1 MHLSEIWHSKK
12 NDCRLSRTQVNTD
25 PQVAGFKL
33 DYMEVWNWGTFNDKV
48 YRMTPHG
55 NNSLLT
61 GANASGKSTLIDAL
75 LALLVPLQNKRFY
88 NQSSG
93 AEKKGNRTDI
103 TYFFGNYGQQQEGES
118 GATSLKLRDKS
129 ARSVLLATFNNS
141 DGRVVTL
148 FQIRY
153 YSGEELRT
161 VYGMA
166 HKHLTIS
173 QNFATFDSNG
183 VWRKRMEKELNTGS
197 SKRIVEF
204 FNGPKAYEEKMLL
217 VFGMRSDK
225 ALTLFNQIVGV
236 KVLNDLDS
244 FIRDNM
250 LEERDAEE
258 KYKELRE
265 NFQNLMDAKTS
276 IEKTKEQIRQLESID
291 RLAEDVLLIEKSIK
305 ELQSEK
311 DIVSYWFAVRTVK
324 LCQEHLERCKS
335 ELRQLDDT
343 IKANNA
349 EKGRLDETKS
359 NLEVAINSD
368 SVGQQIKD
376 IEKEIQNLKERFEER
391 KEKEE
396 KYNTLIH
403 KLELPQGV
411 DSSTFQSNKATAQKQ
426 KMALQELLDNELA
439 ERKRHL
445 QNEKED
451 IEANIKSHVNTIKY
465 LSEHNNNIS
474 GRVAEIRDEI
484 IQHIGAT
491 ADEIPFI
498 GELIRLKDDEREW
511 ESAIERILHNFAL
524 RLIVPEKYY
533 RKVNEYVNYHNL
545 RGRIVYQRY
554 NYDAALRE
562 FVNRH
567 AQDNSLLNKIEF
579 KPNAQYIDWIEDR
592 LYSEFN
598 YTCVDTLEDFN
609 HINEKA
615 VTKEGLIKAKGGKHE
630 KDDRPEISRREH
642 YVLGWDN
649 REKIAAIKKEYDNL
663 CRQVTAKNKKIKEL
677 DNKRKET
684 EERKETFSR
693 LLDFE
698 KFDDIDWQS
707 YSIRINEKK
716 EEKKQLEST
725 NDRVKTL
732 QELLEKVKLRIKDIE
747 TQNQNIS
754 RKQGMLD
761 KDKKDTEERCSKNS
775 NALAL
780 MDSVDVD
787 EFENNHS
794 ELLLVG
800 LEDIEARHKSLQND
814 IDKKIR
820 EKQAEKSKKED
831 EAKSKIIKFKNPTE
845 EITTKFRNWRS
856 DVNSLPDSVEFISEY
871 QNLLKKLNEEAL
883 PSFEKRFNK
892 YLHETVINN
901 IYTFRQFFKDWE
913 SLINKT
919 INQLNSYLRDINF
932 NVYPETY
939 IQLESSKKRNVNIN
953 EFVQMLEKAIPNM
966 REINSTIDG
975 QRLHFEQHV
984 LPLMQRLQDEK
995 WRKEVMDVRARF
1007 SYKAVEHYKAD
1018 DQKRNTYE
1026 SMGQLSGGEKAQLTY
1041 TILGSAIAYQFGLT
1055 KHGCDSS
1062 FRFIAIDE
1070 AFRAQDEDK
1079 ARYLISLCKQLHLQ
1093 LLVVT
1098 PSDNI
1103 HIVENDISYVHYV
1116 ERKGNTSV
1124 LYNMPIN
1131 QFKEER
1137 QKTLESK

>member
-1 MHLSEIWHSKK
+1 MTHQTNLF
-12 NDCRLSRTQVNTD
+12 NTD

-75 LALLVPLQNKRFY
+75 LALLVPLQHKRFY

-148 FQIRY
+148 FQVRY

-183 VWRKRMEKELNTGS
+183 VWRKRVEKELNTGS

-305 ELQSEK
+305 GLQSEK

-376 IEKEIQNLKERFEER
+376 IEKEITNLTERFEER

-426 KMALQELLDNELA
+426 KVALQELLDNELA

-533 RKVNEYVNYHNL
+533 RKVNEYVNNHNL

-598 YTCVDTLEDFN
+598 YMCVDTLEDFN

-649 REKIAAIKKEYDNL
+649 REKIAAIKKEYENL
-663 CRQVTAKNKKIKEL
+663 CSQLTVKNNEIKEL

-698 KFDDIDWQS
+698 KFDYIDWQS
-707 YSIRINEKK
+707 YSVRINEKK
-716 EEKKQLEST
+716 EEKKKLEST

-732 QELLEKVKLRIKDIE
+732 QEQLEKVKQTISDIE
-747 TQNQNIS
+747 D
-754 RKQGMLD
+754 RKENLYGSKALLL
-761 KDKKDTEERCSKNS
+761 KDEEETKKRCSYNT
-775 NALAL
+775 NAQAS
-780 MDSVDVD
+780 MKPVDVD

-814 IDKKIR
+814 IDNKIR
-820 EKQAEKSKKED
+820 NKQAEKSKKED

-845 EITTKFRNWRS
+845 EITTKFRDWRS
-856 DVNSLPDSVEFISEY
+856 DVNSLPDSVELISEY
-871 QNLLKKLNEEAL
+871 QTFLKKLNEEAL

-913 SLINKT
+913 SFINKT

-953 EFVQMLEKAIPNM
+953 EFVQILEKAIPNM

-1018 DQKRNTYE
+1018 DLKRNTYE

>member
-1 MHLSEIWHSKK
+1 MTHQTNLF
-12 NDCRLSRTQVNTD
+12 NTD

-75 LALLVPLQNKRFY
+75 LALLVPLQHKRFY

-148 FQIRY
+148 FQVRY

-349 EKGRLDETKS
+349 EKRRLDETKS
-359 NLEVAINSD
+359 SLEVAINSD

-391 KEKEE
+391 KKKEE

-411 DSSTFQSNKATAQKQ
+411 DFSTFQSNKATAQKQ
-426 KMALQELLDNELA
+426 KVALQELLDNELA

-445 QNEKED
+445 QNEMED

-533 RKVNEYVNYHNL
+533 RKVNEYVNNHNL

-630 KDDRPEISRREH
+630 KDDRPEISLREH

-663 CRQVTAKNKKIKEL
+663 CRQVKAKKKEIKEL
-677 DNKRKET
+677 DNKKKET

-707 YSIRINEKK
+707 YSIRINEKN

-732 QELLEKVKLRIKDIE
+732 QEQLEKVKQTISDIE
-747 TQNQNIS
+747 D
-754 RKQGMLD
+754 RKENLYGSKALLL
-761 KDKKDTEERCSKNS
+761 KDEEETKKRCSDNT
-775 NALAL
+775 NAQAS
-780 MDSVDVD
+780 MKPVDVD

-814 IDKKIR
+814 IDNKIR
-820 EKQAEKSKKED
+820 NKQAEKSKKEN
-831 EAKSKIIKFKNPTE
+831 EGRSKIIKFKNPTE
-845 EITTKFRNWRS
+845 EITTKFRDWRS

-871 QNLLKKLNEEAL
+871 QTFLKKLNEEAL
-883 PSFEKRFNK
+883 PSFEKIFNK

-1018 DQKRNTYE
+1018 GQKRNTYE

-1116 ERKGNTSV
+1116 ERKGNASV

-1137 QKTLESK
+1137 QKILESK

>member
-1 MHLSEIWHSKK
+1 MTHQTNLF
-12 NDCRLSRTQVNTD
+12 NTD

-48 YRMTPHG
+48 YRMNPHG

-103 TYFFGNYGQQQEGES
+103 TYFFGNYGQQQEGEA

-148 FQIRY
+148 FQVRY

-173 QNFATFDSNG
+173 QNFAAFDSNG

-204 FNGPKAYEEKMLL
+204 FNGPKAYEEKILL

-250 LEERDAEE
+250 LEAREAEE

-276 IEKTKEQIRQLESID
+276 IEKTKEQIRQLEPID

-311 DIVSYWFAVRTVK
+311 YIVSYWFAVRTVK

-343 IKANNA
+343 IKAKNA
-349 EKGRLDETKS
+349 EKRRLDEAKS
-359 NLEVAINSD
+359 SLEIAINSD

-376 IEKEIQNLKERFEER
+376 IEKEIQNLTERFEER
-391 KEKEE
+391 KKKEE
-396 KYNTLIH
+396 TYNTLIH

-426 KMALQELLDNELA
+426 KVALQELLDNELA

-451 IEANIKSHVNTIKY
+451 IEANIKSHVETIKY
-465 LSEHNNNIS
+465 LHEHNNNIS

-524 RLIVPEKYY
+524 WLIVPEKYY
-533 RKVNEYVNYHNL
+533 RKVNEYVNNHNL

-554 NYDAALRE
+554 NYSAALRE
-562 FVNRH
+562 FANRL

-579 KPNAQYIDWIEDR
+579 KPNARYIDWIEDR

-630 KDDRPEISRREH
+630 KDDRPEINRREH

-663 CRQVTAKNKKIKEL
+663 CRQVTAKNKEIKEL

-684 EERKETFSR
+684 EERKEAFSS
-693 LLDFE
+693 LLNFD

-716 EEKKQLEST
+716 EEKKKLEST

-732 QELLEKVKLRIKDIE
+732 QEQLEKVTHSKLGFD
-747 TQNQNIS
+747 
-754 RKQGMLD
+754 
-761 KDKKDTEERCSKNS
+761 
-775 NALAL
+775 
-780 MDSVDVD
+780 
-787 EFENNHS
+787 
-794 ELLLVG
+794 
-800 LEDIEARHKSLQND
+800 
-814 IDKKIR
+814 
-820 EKQAEKSKKED
+820 
-831 EAKSKIIKFKNPTE
+831 
-845 EITTKFRNWRS
+845 
-856 DVNSLPDSVEFISEY
+856 
-871 QNLLKKLNEEAL
+871 
-883 PSFEKRFNK
+883 
-892 YLHETVINN
+892 
-901 IYTFRQFFKDWE
+901 
-913 SLINKT
+913 
-919 INQLNSYLRDINF
+919 
-932 NVYPETY
+932 
-939 IQLESSKKRNVNIN
+939 
-953 EFVQMLEKAIPNM
+953 
-966 REINSTIDG
+966 
-975 QRLHFEQHV
+975 
-984 LPLMQRLQDEK
+984 
-995 WRKEVMDVRARF
+995 
-1007 SYKAVEHYKAD
+1007 
-1018 DQKRNTYE
+1018 
-1026 SMGQLSGGEKAQLTY
+1026 
-1041 TILGSAIAYQFGLT
+1041 
-1055 KHGCDSS
+1055 
-1062 FRFIAIDE
+1062 
-1070 AFRAQDEDK
+1070 
-1079 ARYLISLCKQLHLQ
+1079 
-1093 LLVVT
+1093 
-1098 PSDNI
+1098 
-1103 HIVENDISYVHYV
+1103 
-1116 ERKGNTSV
+1116 
-1124 LYNMPIN
+1124 
-1131 QFKEER
+1131 
-1137 QKTLESK
+1137 

>member
-1 MHLSEIWHSKK
+1 
-12 NDCRLSRTQVNTD
+12 
-25 PQVAGFKL
+25 
-33 DYMEVWNWGTFNDKV
+33 
-48 YRMTPHG
+48 
-55 NNSLLT
+55 
-61 GANASGKSTLIDAL
+61 
-75 LALLVPLQNKRFY
+75 
-88 NQSSG
+88 
-93 AEKKGNRTDI
+93 
-103 TYFFGNYGQQQEGES
+103 
-118 GATSLKLRDKS
+118 
-129 ARSVLLATFNNS
+129 
-141 DGRVVTL
+141 
-148 FQIRY
+148 
-153 YSGEELRT
+153 
-161 VYGMA
+161 
-166 HKHLTIS
+166 
-173 QNFATFDSNG
+173 
-183 VWRKRMEKELNTGS
+183 
-197 SKRIVEF
+197 
-204 FNGPKAYEEKMLL
+204 
-217 VFGMRSDK
+217 
-225 ALTLFNQIVGV
+225 
-236 KVLNDLDS
+236 
-244 FIRDNM
+244 
-250 LEERDAEE
+250 
-258 KYKELRE
+258 
-265 NFQNLMDAKTS
+265 MD
-276 IEKTKEQIRQLESID
+276 D
-291 RLAEDVLLIEKSIK
+291 R
-305 ELQSEK
+305 
-311 DIVSYWFAVRTVK
+311 
-324 LCQEHLERCKS
+324 
-335 ELRQLDDT
+335 

-349 EKGRLDETKS
+349 EKRRLDEEKS
-359 NLEVAINSD
+359 SLEVAINSD

-376 IEKEIQNLKERFEER
+376 IEKEILNLTERFEER
-391 KEKEE
+391 KKKEE

-426 KMALQELLDNELA
+426 KVALQELLDNELS
-439 ERKRHL
+439 ERNRHL
-445 QNEKED
+445 KNEKED
-451 IEANIKSHVNTIKY
+451 IKANIKSHAETIKY
-465 LSEHNNNIS
+465 LHEHNNNIS

-498 GELIRLKDDEREW
+498 GELISLKDDEREW

-533 RKVNEYVNYHNL
+533 RQVNEYVNNHNL

-554 NYDAALRE
+554 NYSAALRE
-562 FVNRH
+562 FANRQ
-567 AQDNSLLNKIEF
+567 AQDNSLLNKIDF
-579 KPNAQYIDWIEDR
+579 KPNAKYIDWIEDR

-609 HINEKA
+609 HINENA
-615 VTKEGLIKAKGGKHE
+615 VTKEGLIKARGGKHE
-630 KDDRPEISRREH
+630 KDDRREINRREH

-649 REKIAAIKKEYDNL
+649 REKIAAIKKEYENL
-663 CRQVTAKNKKIKEL
+663 LSQLTIKNNDLKEL

-707 YSIRINEKK
+707 YSIRINEKN

-732 QELLEKVKLRIKDIE
+732 QQQLEKIKLRITDIE
-747 TQNQNIS
+747 TQNQNLS
-754 RKQGMLD
+754 RQQGVLD
-761 KDKKDTEERCSKNS
+761 KAKKDTEERCSENS

-787 EFENNHS
+787 EFENSNPD
-794 ELLLVG
+794 LLLVG
-800 LEDIEARHKSLQND
+800 LADLEARLRSMQNKVD
-814 IDKKIR
+814 NKIKNKQT
-820 EKQAEKSKKED
+820 EKNRKEN
-831 EAKSKIIKFKNPTE
+831 EVRSKIIKFKNPSE
-845 EITTKFRNWRS
+845 EITTKFRDWRS

-871 QNLLKKLNEEAL
+871 QTFLKKLNEEAL

-919 INQLNSYLRDINF
+919 IKQLNSYLRDINF

-975 QRLHFEQHV
+975 QRIHFEQHV
-984 LPLMQRLQDEK
+984 LPLMQRLQDEM

-1007 SYKAVEHYKAD
+1007 SYKAAELYKAD

-1103 HIVENDISYVHYV
+1103 HIVEKDISYVHYV
-1116 ERKGNTSV
+1116 ERKGNASV

-1137 QKTLESK
+1137 QKTFESK

>member
-1 MHLSEIWHSKK
+1 MTHQTNLF
-12 NDCRLSRTQVNTD
+12 NTD

-276 IEKTKEQIRQLESID
+276 IEKTKEQIRQLEPID

-311 DIVSYWFAVRTVK
+311 DIISYWFAVRTVK
-324 LCQEHLERCKS
+324 LCQEHLERRKS

-349 EKGRLDETKS
+349 EKRRLDEAKS
-359 NLEVAINSD
+359 SLEVAINSD

-376 IEKEIQNLKERFEER
+376 IEKEIINLTERFEER
-391 KEKEE
+391 KKKEE

-403 KLELPQGV
+403 KLELPQSV

-426 KMALQELLDNELA
+426 KVALQELLDNELA

-533 RKVNEYVNYHNL
+533 RKVNEYVNNHNL

-649 REKIAAIKKEYDNL
+649 HEKISVIKKEHENL
-663 CRQVTAKNKKIKEL
+663 RSQLTVKNNEIKEL
-677 DNKRKET
+677 DHKKKET
-684 EERKETFSR
+684 EERKETFSS

-707 YSIRINEKK
+707 YSIRINDKK

-732 QELLEKVKLRIKDIE
+732 QEQLEKVKQTISDIE
-747 TQNQNIS
+747 D
-754 RKQGMLD
+754 RKENLYGSKALLL
-761 KDKKDTEERCSKNS
+761 KDEEETKKRCSDNT
-775 NALAL
+775 NAQAS
-780 MDSVDVD
+780 MKPVDVD

-814 IDKKIR
+814 IDNKIR
-820 EKQAEKSKKED
+820 NKQAEKSKKEN
-831 EAKSKIIKFKNPTE
+831 EGRSKIIKFKNPTE
-845 EITTKFRNWRS
+845 EITTKFRDWRS

-871 QNLLKKLNEEAL
+871 QTFLKKLNEEAL

-919 INQLNSYLRDINF
+919 IYQLNSYLRDINF

>member
-1 MHLSEIWHSKK
+1 MTHQTNLF
-12 NDCRLSRTQVNTD
+12 NTD

-236 KVLNDLDS
+236 KVLNNLDS

-250 LEERDAEE
+250 LEQRDAEE

-276 IEKTKEQIRQLESID
+276 IEKTKEQIRQLEPID

-311 DIVSYWFAVRTVK
+311 DIISYWFAVRTVK
-324 LCQEHLERCKS
+324 LCQEHLERRKS

-349 EKGRLDETKS
+349 EKRRLDEAKS
-359 NLEVAINSD
+359 SLEVAINSD

-376 IEKEIQNLKERFEER
+376 IEKEIINLTERFEER
-391 KEKEE
+391 KNKDE

-426 KMALQELLDNELA
+426 KVALQELLDNELA

-533 RKVNEYVNYHNL
+533 RQVNEYVNNHNL

-598 YTCVDTLEDFN
+598 YTCVNTLEDFN

-615 VTKEGLIKAKGGKHE
+615 LTKEGLIKAKGGKHE

-649 REKIAAIKKEYDNL
+649 REKIAAIKKEYENL
-663 CRQVTAKNKKIKEL
+663 RSQLTVKENEIKEL
-677 DNKRKET
+677 ANKKKET

-698 KFDDIDWQS
+698 KFDYIDWQS
-707 YSIRINEKK
+707 YSVRINEKK
-716 EEKKQLEST
+716 EEKKKLEST

-732 QELLEKVKLRIKDIE
+732 QEQLEKVKQTISDIE
-747 TQNQNIS
+747 DQKENLYGS
-754 RKQGMLD
+754 KALLL
-761 KDKKDTEERCSKNS
+761 KDEEETKKRCSDNTNTQASMKP
-775 NALAL
+775 
-780 MDSVDVD
+780 VDVD

-814 IDKKIR
+814 IDNKIR
-820 EKQAEKSKKED
+820 KKQAEKSKKEN
-831 EAKSKIIKFKNPTE
+831 EGRSKIIKFKNPSE
-845 EITTKFRNWRS
+845 EITTKFRDWRS

-871 QNLLKKLNEEAL
+871 QTFLKKLNEEAL

-975 QRLHFEQHV
+975 HRLHFEQHV
-984 LPLMQRLQDEK
+984 QPLMQRLQDEK

-1018 DQKRNTYE
+1018 DLKRNTYE

>member
-1 MHLSEIWHSKK
+1 MTHQTNLF
-12 NDCRLSRTQVNTD
+12 NTD

-48 YRMTPHG
+48 YRMNPHG

-75 LALLVPLQNKRFY
+75 LALIVPLQNKRFY

-103 TYFFGNYGQQQEGES
+103 TYFFGNYGQQQEGEA

-148 FQIRY
+148 FQVRY

-173 QNFATFDSNG
+173 QNFAAFDSNG

-204 FNGPKAYEEKMLL
+204 FNGPKAYEEKILL

-250 LEERDAEE
+250 LEAREAEE

-276 IEKTKEQIRQLESID
+276 IEKTKEQIRQLEPID

-311 DIVSYWFAVRTVK
+311 YIVSYWFAVRTVK

-343 IKANNA
+343 IKDNNA
-349 EKGRLDETKS
+349 EKRRLDEAKIS
-359 NLEVAINSD
+359 LEIAINSE

-376 IEKEIQNLKERFEER
+376 IEKEIQNLTERFEER
-391 KEKEE
+391 KKKEE
-396 KYNTLIH
+396 TYNTLIH

-411 DSSTFQSNKATAQKQ
+411 DFSTFQSNKATAQKQ
-426 KMALQELLDNELA
+426 KVALQELLDNELA

-451 IEANIKSHVNTIKY
+451 IEANIKSHVETIKY
-465 LSEHNNNIS
+465 LHEHNNNIS

-524 RLIVPEKYY
+524 WLIVPEKYY
-533 RKVNEYVNYHNL
+533 RKVNEYVNNHNL

-554 NYDAALRE
+554 NYSAALRE
-562 FVNRH
+562 FANRL

-579 KPNAQYIDWIEDR
+579 KPNARYIDWIEDR

-630 KDDRPEISRREH
+630 KDDRPEINRREH

-663 CRQVTAKNKKIKEL
+663 CRQVTAKNKEIKEL

-684 EERKETFSR
+684 EERKEAFSS
-693 LLDFE
+693 LLNFD

-716 EEKKQLEST
+716 EEKKKLEST

-732 QELLEKVKLRIKDIE
+732 QEQLEKVKQRITDIE
-747 TQNQNIS
+747 TQNQNLS
-754 RKQGMLD
+754 RQQGMLD
-761 KDKKDTEERCSKNS
+761 KAKKDTEERCSENS

-787 EFENNHS
+787 EFENSNPD
-794 ELLLVG
+794 LLLVG
-800 LEDIEARHKSLQND
+800 LADIETRLKSMQND
-814 IDKKIR
+814 IDNKIKN
-820 EKQAEKSKKED
+820 KQAEKNRKEY
-831 EAKSKIIKFKNPTE
+831 EAKSKIMKFKNPTE
-845 EITTKFRNWRS
+845 EITTKFRDWRS

-871 QNLLKKLNEEAL
+871 QTLLKKLNKEAL
-883 PSFEKRFNK
+883 PSFEKKFNK
-892 YLHETVINN
+892 YLHDTLINN

-919 INQLNSYLRDINF
+919 IEQLNSYLKDIDF

-939 IQLESSKKRNVNIN
+939 IQLESSKKRNVNMN
-953 EFVQMLEKAIPNM
+953 EFVQMLEKAIPNL

-975 QRLHFEQHV
+975 QRIHFEQHV
-984 LPLMQRLQDEK
+984 LPLMQRLEDEK
-995 WRKEVMDVRARF
+995 WRREVMDVRARF
-1007 SYKAVEHYKAD
+1007 SYKAVEYNKAD
-1018 DQKRNTYE
+1018 NLKRNTYE

-1137 QKTLESK
+1137 QKTFESK

>member
-1 MHLSEIWHSKK
+1 MTHQTNLF
-12 NDCRLSRTQVNTD
+12 NTD

-118 GATSLKLRDKS
+118 GASSLKLRDKS

-166 HKHLTIS
+166 HKRLTIS

-250 LEERDAEE
+250 LEERDADE

-276 IEKTKEQIRQLESID
+276 IEKTKEQIRQLEPID

-311 DIVSYWFAVRTVK
+311 DIISYWFAVRTVK
-324 LCQEHLERCKS
+324 LCQEHLERRKS

-349 EKGRLDETKS
+349 EKRRLDEAKS
-359 NLEVAINSD
+359 SLEVAINSD

-376 IEKEIQNLKERFEER
+376 IEKEIINLTERFEER
-391 KEKEE
+391 KKKEE

-403 KLELPQGV
+403 KLELPQSV

-426 KMALQELLDNELA
+426 KVALQELLDNELA

-533 RKVNEYVNYHNL
+533 RKVNEYVNNHNL

-630 KDDRPEISRREH
+630 KDDRPEICRREH

-649 REKIAAIKKEYDNL
+649 HEKISVIKKEHENL
-663 CRQVTAKNKKIKEL
+663 RSQLTVKNNEIKEL
-677 DNKRKET
+677 DHKKKET
-684 EERKETFSR
+684 EERKETFSS

-707 YSIRINEKK
+707 YSIRINDKK

-732 QELLEKVKLRIKDIE
+732 QEQLEKVKQTISDIE
-747 TQNQNIS
+747 D
-754 RKQGMLD
+754 RKENLYGSKALLL
-761 KDKKDTEERCSKNS
+761 KDEEETKKRCSDNT
-775 NALAL
+775 NAQAS
-780 MDSVDVD
+780 MKPVDVD

-814 IDKKIR
+814 IDNKIR
-820 EKQAEKSKKED
+820 NKQAEKSKKEN
-831 EAKSKIIKFKNPTE
+831 EGRSKIIKFKNPTE
-845 EITTKFRNWRS
+845 EITTKFRDWRS

-871 QNLLKKLNEEAL
+871 QTFLKKLNEEAL

>member
-1 MHLSEIWHSKK
+1 MIHQTNLF
-12 NDCRLSRTQVNTD
+12 NTD
-25 PQVAGFKL
+25 PQIAGFKL

-48 YRMTPHG
+48 YRMSPHG

-75 LALLVPLQNKRFY
+75 LTLLVPQQRKRFY

-93 AEKKGNRTDI
+93 TEKKGNRTDI

-118 GATSLKLRDKS
+118 GATSLKLRDKN

-166 HKHLTIS
+166 HKPLTIS
-173 QNFATFDSNG
+173 QNFAAFDSNG
-183 VWRKRMEKELNTGS
+183 VWRKRMEKELNSES
-197 SKRIVEF
+197 SKRIIEF

-217 VFGMRSDK
+217 EFGMRSDK

-276 IEKTKEQIRQLESID
+276 IEKTKEQIRQLEPID
-291 RLAEDVLLIEKSIK
+291 RLAEDILLTDKSIK

-335 ELRQLDDT
+335 KLRQLDDT
-343 IKANNA
+343 INANNA
-349 EKGRLDETKS
+349 EKIRLDEKKS
-359 NLEVAINSD
+359 DLEVAIKSD
-368 SVGQQIKD
+368 TVGQQIKD
-376 IEKEIQNLKERFEER
+376 IEKEIQNLTERFEER
-391 KEKEE
+391 KKKEE
-396 KYNTLIH
+396 KYNILIH
-403 KLELPQGV
+403 KLELPQ
-411 DSSTFQSNKATAQKQ
+411 DIDPSTFEKNKTTAKEQK
-426 KMALQELLDNELA
+426 KVLTEKLNNELA
-439 ERKRHL
+439 ERKRLL
-445 QNEKED
+445 QNEKDD
-451 IEANIKSHVNTIKY
+451 IEANIKNCVETIKY
-465 LSEHNNNIS
+465 LREHNNNIS

-533 RKVNEYVNYHNL
+533 RQVNEYVNNHNL

-630 KDDRPEISRREH
+630 KDDRQEINRREH

-663 CRQVTAKNKKIKEL
+663 CRQVTAKNKEIKEF

-698 KFDDIDWQS
+698 KFDYIDWQS
-707 YSIRINEKK
+707 YSVRINEKK

-732 QELLEKVKLRIKDIE
+732 QEQLEKVKLRITDIE
-747 TQNQNIS
+747 TQNQNLS
-754 RKQGMLD
+754 RQQGMLD
-761 KDKKDTEERCSKNS
+761 KAKKDTEERCSENS

-787 EFENNHS
+787 EFENSNPD
-794 ELLLVG
+794 LLLVG
-800 LEDIEARHKSLQND
+800 LADIETRLKSMQND
-814 IDKKIR
+814 IDNKIR
-820 EKQAEKSKKED
+820 NKQAEKNRKEY

-845 EITTKFRNWRS
+845 EITTKFRDWRS

-871 QNLLKKLNEEAL
+871 QTLLKKLNEEAL
-883 PSFEKRFNK
+883 PSFEKKFNK
-892 YLHETVINN
+892 YLQERLINN

-919 INQLNSYLRDINF
+919 INQLNSYLKDINF

-953 EFVQMLEKAIPNM
+953 EFVQMLEKAIPNL

-975 QRLHFEQHV
+975 QRIHFEKNI
-984 LPLMQRLQDEK
+984 LPLMQRLQDEQ

-1007 SYKAVEHYKAD
+1007 SYKAVEYYKAD
-1018 DQKRNTYE
+1018 DLKRNTYE

-1116 ERKGNTSV
+1116 ERKGNASV

>member
-1 MHLSEIWHSKK
+1 MTHQTNLF
-12 NDCRLSRTQVNTD
+12 NTD

-474 GRVAEIRDEI
+474 GRIAEIRDEI

-732 QELLEKVKLRIKDIE
+732 QELLEKVKLKIKDIE

-845 EITTKFRNWRS
+845 EITTKFRDWRS

-1026 SMGQLSGGEKAQLTY
+1026 SMGQLSGGEKAQLKY

>member
-1 MHLSEIWHSKK
+1 MIHQTNLF
-12 NDCRLSRTQVNTD
+12 NTD
-25 PQVAGFKL
+25 PQIAGFKL

-48 YRMTPHG
+48 YRMSPHG

-75 LALLVPLQNKRFY
+75 LTLLVPQQRKRFY

-93 AEKKGNRTDI
+93 TEKKGNRTDI

-118 GATSLKLRDKS
+118 GATSLKLRDKN

-166 HKHLTIS
+166 HKPLTIS
-173 QNFATFDSNG
+173 QNFAAFDSNG
-183 VWRKRMEKELNTGS
+183 VWRKRMEKELNSES
-197 SKRIVEF
+197 SKRIIEF

-217 VFGMRSDK
+217 EFGMRSDK

-276 IEKTKEQIRQLESID
+276 IEKTKEQIRQLEPID
-291 RLAEDVLLIEKSIK
+291 RLAEDILLTDRSIK

-335 ELRQLDDT
+335 KLRQLDDT
-343 IKANNA
+343 INANNA
-349 EKGRLDETKS
+349 EKIRLDEKKS
-359 NLEVAINSD
+359 DLEVAIKSD
-368 SVGQQIKD
+368 TVGQQIKD
-376 IEKEIQNLKERFEER
+376 IEKEIQNLTERFEER
-391 KEKEE
+391 KKKEE
-396 KYNTLIH
+396 KYNILIH
-403 KLELPQGV
+403 KLELPQ
-411 DSSTFQSNKATAQKQ
+411 DIDPSTFEKNKTTAKEQK
-426 KMALQELLDNELA
+426 KVLTEKLNNELA
-439 ERKRHL
+439 ERKRLL
-445 QNEKED
+445 QNEKDD
-451 IEANIKSHVNTIKY
+451 IEANIKNCVETIKY
-465 LSEHNNNIS
+465 LREHNNNIS

-533 RKVNEYVNYHNL
+533 RQVNEYVNNHNL

-630 KDDRPEISRREH
+630 KDDRQEINRREH

-663 CRQVTAKNKKIKEL
+663 CRQVTAKNKEIKEF

-698 KFDDIDWQS
+698 KFDYIDWQS
-707 YSIRINEKK
+707 YSVRINEKK

-732 QELLEKVKLRIKDIE
+732 QEQLEKVKLRITDIE
-747 TQNQNIS
+747 TQNQNLS
-754 RKQGMLD
+754 RQQGMLD
-761 KDKKDTEERCSKNS
+761 KAKKDTEERCSENS

-787 EFENNHS
+787 EFENSNPD
-794 ELLLVG
+794 LLLVE
-800 LEDIEARHKSLQND
+800 LADIETRLKSMQND
-814 IDKKIR
+814 IDNKIR
-820 EKQAEKSKKED
+820 NKQAEKNRKEY

-845 EITTKFRNWRS
+845 EITTKFRDWRS

-871 QNLLKKLNEEAL
+871 QTLLKKLNEGAL
-883 PSFEKRFNK
+883 PSFEKKFNK
-892 YLHETVINN
+892 YLQERLINN

-919 INQLNSYLRDINF
+919 INQLNSYLKDINF

-939 IQLESSKKRNVNIN
+939 ILLESSKKRNVNIN
-953 EFVQMLEKAIPNM
+953 EFVQMLEKAIPNL

-975 QRLHFEQHV
+975 QRIHFEKNI
-984 LPLMQRLQDEK
+984 LPLMQRLQDEQ

-1007 SYKAVEHYKAD
+1007 SYKAVEYYKAD
-1018 DQKRNTYE
+1018 DLKRNTYE

-1116 ERKGNTSV
+1116 ERKGNASV

>member
-1 MHLSEIWHSKK
+1 MTHQTNLF
-12 NDCRLSRTQVNTD
+12 NTD

-118 GATSLKLRDKS
+118 GASSLKLRDKS

-276 IEKTKEQIRQLESID
+276 IEKTKEQIRQLEPID

-324 LCQEHLERCKS
+324 LCQEHLERRKS

-349 EKGRLDETKS
+349 EKRRLDEAKS
-359 NLEVAINSD
+359 SLEVAINSD

-376 IEKEIQNLKERFEER
+376 IEKEIINLTERFEER
-391 KEKEE
+391 KKKEE

-403 KLELPQGV
+403 KLELPQSV

-426 KMALQELLDNELA
+426 KVALQELLDNELA

-533 RKVNEYVNYHNL
+533 RKVNEYVNNHNL

-649 REKIAAIKKEYDNL
+649 HEKISVIKKEHENL
-663 CRQVTAKNKKIKEL
+663 RRQVTAKNKKIKEL

-698 KFDDIDWQS
+698 KFDYIDWQS
-707 YSIRINEKK
+707 YSVRINEKK
-716 EEKKQLEST
+716 EEKKKLEST

-732 QELLEKVKLRIKDIE
+732 QEQLEKVKQTISDIE
-747 TQNQNIS
+747 D
-754 RKQGMLD
+754 RKENLYGSKALLL
-761 KDKKDTEERCSKNS
+761 KDEEETKKRCSDNTNTQASMKP
-775 NALAL
+775 
-780 MDSVDVD
+780 VDVD

-814 IDKKIR
+814 IDDKIR
-820 EKQAEKSKKED
+820 KKQAEKSKKED

-845 EITTKFRNWRS
+845 EITTKFRDWRS

>member
-1 MHLSEIWHSKK
+1 MTHQTNLF
-12 NDCRLSRTQVNTD
+12 NTD

-48 YRMTPHG
+48 YRMNPHG

-75 LALLVPLQNKRFY
+75 LALIVPLQNKRFY

-103 TYFFGNYGQQQEGES
+103 TYFFGNYGQQQEGEA

-148 FQIRY
+148 FQVRY

-173 QNFATFDSNG
+173 QNFAAFDSNG

-204 FNGPKAYEEKMLL
+204 FNGPKAYEEKILL

-250 LEERDAEE
+250 LEAREAEE

-276 IEKTKEQIRQLESID
+276 IEKTKEQIRQLEPID

-311 DIVSYWFAVRTVK
+311 YIVSYWFAVRTVK

-343 IKANNA
+343 IKDNNA
-349 EKGRLDETKS
+349 EKRRLDEAKS
-359 NLEVAINSD
+359 SLEIAINSD

-376 IEKEIQNLKERFEER
+376 IEKEIQNLTERFEER
-391 KEKEE
+391 KKKEE
-396 KYNTLIH
+396 TYNTLIH

-411 DSSTFQSNKATAQKQ
+411 DFSTFQSNKATAQKQ
-426 KMALQELLDNELA
+426 KVALQELLDNELA

-451 IEANIKSHVNTIKY
+451 IEANIKSHVETIKY
-465 LSEHNNNIS
+465 LHEHNNNIS

-524 RLIVPEKYY
+524 WLIVPEKYY
-533 RKVNEYVNYHNL
+533 RKVNEYVNNHNL

-554 NYDAALRE
+554 NYSAALRE
-562 FVNRH
+562 FANRL

-579 KPNAQYIDWIEDR
+579 KPNARYIDWIEDR

-630 KDDRPEISRREH
+630 KDDRPEINRREH

-663 CRQVTAKNKKIKEL
+663 CRQVTAKNKEIKEL

-684 EERKETFSR
+684 EERKEAFSS
-693 LLDFE
+693 LLNFD

-716 EEKKQLEST
+716 EEKKKLEST

-732 QELLEKVKLRIKDIE
+732 QEQLEKVKQRITDIE
-747 TQNQNIS
+747 TQNQNLS
-754 RKQGMLD
+754 RQQGMLD
-761 KDKKDTEERCSKNS
+761 KAKKDTEERCSENS

-787 EFENNHS
+787 EFENSNPD
-794 ELLLVG
+794 LLLVG
-800 LEDIEARHKSLQND
+800 LADIETRLKSMQND
-814 IDKKIR
+814 IDNKIKN
-820 EKQAEKSKKED
+820 KQAEKNRKEY
-831 EAKSKIIKFKNPTE
+831 EAKSKIMKFKNPTE
-845 EITTKFRNWRS
+845 EITTKFRDWRS

-871 QNLLKKLNEEAL
+871 QTLLKKLNKEAL
-883 PSFEKRFNK
+883 PSFEKKFNK
-892 YLHETVINN
+892 YLHDTLINN

-919 INQLNSYLRDINF
+919 IEQLNSYLKDIDF

-939 IQLESSKKRNVNIN
+939 IQLESSKKRNVNMN
-953 EFVQMLEKAIPNM
+953 EFVQMLEKAIPNL

-975 QRLHFEQHV
+975 QRIHFEQHV
-984 LPLMQRLQDEK
+984 LPLMQRLEDEK
-995 WRKEVMDVRARF
+995 WRREVMDVRARF
-1007 SYKAVEHYKAD
+1007 SYKAVEYNKAD
-1018 DQKRNTYE
+1018 NLKRNTYE

-1137 QKTLESK
+1137 QKTFESK

>member
-1 MHLSEIWHSKK
+1 MTHQTNLF
-12 NDCRLSRTQVNTD
+12 NTD

-48 YRMTPHG
+48 YRMNPHG

-103 TYFFGNYGQQQEGES
+103 TYFFGNYGQQQEGEA

-148 FQIRY
+148 FQVRY

-173 QNFATFDSNG
+173 QNFAAFDSNG

-204 FNGPKAYEEKMLL
+204 FNGPKASEEKILL

-250 LEERDAEE
+250 LEAREAEE

-276 IEKTKEQIRQLESID
+276 IEKTKEQIRQLEPID

-311 DIVSYWFAVRTVK
+311 YIVSYWFAVRTVK

-349 EKGRLDETKS
+349 EKRRLDEAKS
-359 NLEVAINSD
+359 SLEIAINSD

-376 IEKEIQNLKERFEER
+376 IEKEIQNLTERFEER
-391 KEKEE
+391 KKKEE
-396 KYNTLIH
+396 TYNTLIH

-411 DSSTFQSNKATAQKQ
+411 DFSTFQSNKATAQKQ
-426 KMALQELLDNELA
+426 KVALQELLDNELA

-451 IEANIKSHVNTIKY
+451 IEANIKSHVETIKY
-465 LSEHNNNIS
+465 LHEHNNNIS

-524 RLIVPEKYY
+524 WLIVPEKYY
-533 RKVNEYVNYHNL
+533 RKVNEYVNNHNL

-554 NYDAALRE
+554 NYSAALRE
-562 FVNRH
+562 FANRL

-579 KPNAQYIDWIEDR
+579 KPNARYIDWIEDR

-630 KDDRPEISRREH
+630 KDDRPEINRREH

-663 CRQVTAKNKKIKEL
+663 CRQVTAKNKEIKEL

-684 EERKETFSR
+684 EERKEAFSS
-693 LLDFE
+693 LLNFD

-716 EEKKQLEST
+716 EEKKKLEST

-732 QELLEKVKLRIKDIE
+732 QE
-747 TQNQNIS
+747 
-754 RKQGMLD
+754 
-761 KDKKDTEERCSKNS
+761 
-775 NALAL
+775 
-780 MDSVDVD
+780 
-787 EFENNHS
+787 
-794 ELLLVG
+794 
-800 LEDIEARHKSLQND
+800 
-814 IDKKIR
+814 
-820 EKQAEKSKKED
+820 
-831 EAKSKIIKFKNPTE
+831 
-845 EITTKFRNWRS
+845 
-856 DVNSLPDSVEFISEY
+856 
-871 QNLLKKLNEEAL
+871 
-883 PSFEKRFNK
+883 
-892 YLHETVINN
+892 
-901 IYTFRQFFKDWE
+901 
-913 SLINKT
+913 
-919 INQLNSYLRDINF
+919 
-932 NVYPETY
+932 
-939 IQLESSKKRNVNIN
+939 
-953 EFVQMLEKAIPNM
+953 
-966 REINSTIDG
+966 
-975 QRLHFEQHV
+975 
-984 LPLMQRLQDEK
+984 
-995 WRKEVMDVRARF
+995 
-1007 SYKAVEHYKAD
+1007 
-1018 DQKRNTYE
+1018 
-1026 SMGQLSGGEKAQLTY
+1026 QLTK
-1041 TILGSAIAYQFGLT
+1041 LT
-1055 KHGCDSS
+1055 
-1062 FRFIAIDE
+1062 R
-1070 AFRAQDEDK
+1070 
-1079 ARYLISLCKQLHLQ
+1079 
-1093 LLVVT
+1093 
-1098 PSDNI
+1098 
-1103 HIVENDISYVHYV
+1103 
-1116 ERKGNTSV
+1116 
-1124 LYNMPIN
+1124 
-1131 QFKEER
+1131 
-1137 QKTLESK
+1137 SKLDFD

>member
-1 MHLSEIWHSKK
+1 MIHQTNLF
-12 NDCRLSRTQVNTD
+12 NTD
-25 PQVAGFKL
+25 PQIAGFKL

-48 YRMTPHG
+48 YRMSPHG

-75 LALLVPLQNKRFY
+75 LTLLVPQQRKRFY

-93 AEKKGNRTDI
+93 TEKKGNRTDI

-118 GATSLKLRDKS
+118 GATSLKLRDKN

-166 HKHLTIS
+166 HKPLTIS
-173 QNFATFDSNG
+173 QNFAAFDSNG
-183 VWRKRMEKELNTGS
+183 VWRKRMEKELNSES
-197 SKRIVEF
+197 SKRIIEF

-217 VFGMRSDK
+217 EFGMRSDK

-276 IEKTKEQIRQLESID
+276 IEKTKEQIRQLEPID
-291 RLAEDVLLIEKSIK
+291 RLAEDILLTDKSIK

-335 ELRQLDDT
+335 KLRQLDDT
-343 IKANNA
+343 INANNA
-349 EKGRLDETKS
+349 EKIRLDEKKS
-359 NLEVAINSD
+359 DLEVAIKSD
-368 SVGQQIKD
+368 TVGQQIKD
-376 IEKEIQNLKERFEER
+376 IEKEIQNLTERFEER
-391 KEKEE
+391 KKKEE
-396 KYNTLIH
+396 KYNILIH
-403 KLELPQGV
+403 KLELPQ
-411 DSSTFQSNKATAQKQ
+411 DIDPSTFEKNKTTAKEQK
-426 KMALQELLDNELA
+426 KVLTEKLNNELA
-439 ERKRHL
+439 ERKRLL
-445 QNEKED
+445 QNEKDD
-451 IEANIKSHVNTIKY
+451 IEANIKNCVETIKY
-465 LSEHNNNIS
+465 LREHNNNIS

-533 RKVNEYVNYHNL
+533 RQVNEYVNNHNL

-630 KDDRPEISRREH
+630 KDDRQEINRREH

-663 CRQVTAKNKKIKEL
+663 CRQVTAKNKEIKEF

-698 KFDDIDWQS
+698 KFDYIDWQS
-707 YSIRINEKK
+707 YSVRINEKK

-732 QELLEKVKLRIKDIE
+732 QEQLEKVKLRITDIE
-747 TQNQNIS
+747 TQNQNLS
-754 RKQGMLD
+754 RQQGMLD
-761 KDKKDTEERCSKNS
+761 KAKKDTEERCSENS

-787 EFENNHS
+787 EFENSNPD
-794 ELLLVG
+794 LLLVG
-800 LEDIEARHKSLQND
+800 LADIETRLKSMQND
-814 IDKKIR
+814 IDNKIR
-820 EKQAEKSKKED
+820 NKQAEKNRKEY

-845 EITTKFRNWRS
+845 EITTKFRDWRS

-871 QNLLKKLNEEAL
+871 QTLLKKLNEEAL
-883 PSFEKRFNK
+883 PSFEKKFNK
-892 YLHETVINN
+892 YLQERLINN

-919 INQLNSYLRDINF
+919 INQLNSYLKDINF

-953 EFVQMLEKAIPNM
+953 ESVQMLEKAIPNL

-975 QRLHFEQHV
+975 QRIHFEKNI
-984 LPLMQRLQDEK
+984 LPLMQRLQDEQ

-1007 SYKAVEHYKAD
+1007 SYKAVEYYKAD
-1018 DQKRNTYE
+1018 DLKRNTYE

-1116 ERKGNTSV
+1116 ERKGNASV

>member
-1 MHLSEIWHSKK
+1 MTHQTNLF
-12 NDCRLSRTQVNTD
+12 NTD

-153 YSGEELRT
+153 DSGEELRT

-236 KVLNDLDS
+236 KVLNNLDS

-276 IEKTKEQIRQLESID
+276 IEKTKEQIRQLEPID

-311 DIVSYWFAVRTVK
+311 DIISYWFAVRTVK
-324 LCQEHLERCKS
+324 LCQEHLERRKS

-349 EKGRLDETKS
+349 EKRRLDEAKS
-359 NLEVAINSD
+359 SLEVAINSD

-376 IEKEIQNLKERFEER
+376 IEKEIINLTERFEER
-391 KEKEE
+391 KKKEE

-403 KLELPQGV
+403 KLELPQSV

-426 KMALQELLDNELA
+426 KVALQELLDNELA

-533 RKVNEYVNYHNL
+533 RKVNEYVNNHNL

-649 REKIAAIKKEYDNL
+649 HEKISVIKKEHENL
-663 CRQVTAKNKKIKEL
+663 RRQLTVKNNEIKEL
-677 DNKRKET
+677 DHKKKET
-684 EERKETFSR
+684 EERKETFSS

-732 QELLEKVKLRIKDIE
+732 QEQLEKVKLRIKDIE

-814 IDKKIR
+814 IDDKIR
-820 EKQAEKSKKED
+820 KKQAEKSKKED

-845 EITTKFRNWRS
+845 EITTKFRDWRS

-1018 DQKRNTYE
+1018 DLKRNTYE

>member
-1 MHLSEIWHSKK
+1 MTHQTNLF
-12 NDCRLSRTQVNTD
+12 NTD

-48 YRMTPHG
+48 YRMNPHG

-118 GATSLKLRDKS
+118 GASSLKLRDKS

-349 EKGRLDETKS
+349 ERGRLDETKS

-845 EITTKFRNWRS
+845 EITTKFRDWRS
-856 DVNSLPDSVEFISEY
+856 YVNSLPDSVEFISEY

>member
-1 MHLSEIWHSKK
+1 MTHQTNLF
-12 NDCRLSRTQVNTD
+12 NTD

-48 YRMTPHG
+48 YRMNPHG

-103 TYFFGNYGQQQEGES
+103 TYFFGNYGQQQEGEA

-148 FQIRY
+148 FQVRY

-173 QNFATFDSNG
+173 QNFAAFDSNG

-204 FNGPKAYEEKMLL
+204 FNGPKAYEEKILL

-250 LEERDAEE
+250 LEAREAEE

-276 IEKTKEQIRQLESID
+276 IEKTKEQIRQLEPID

-311 DIVSYWFAVRTVK
+311 YIVSYWFAVRTVK

-349 EKGRLDETKS
+349 EKRRLDEAKS
-359 NLEVAINSD
+359 SLEIAINSD

-376 IEKEIQNLKERFEER
+376 IEKEIQNLTERFEER
-391 KEKEE
+391 KKKEE
-396 KYNTLIH
+396 TYNTLIH

-411 DSSTFQSNKATAQKQ
+411 DFSTFQSNKATAQKQ
-426 KMALQELLDNELA
+426 KVALQELLDNELA

-451 IEANIKSHVNTIKY
+451 IEANIKSHVETIKY
-465 LSEHNNNIS
+465 LHEHNNNIS

-524 RLIVPEKYY
+524 WLIVPEKYY
-533 RKVNEYVNYHNL
+533 RKVNEYVNNHNL

-554 NYDAALRE
+554 NYSAALRE
-562 FVNRH
+562 FANRL

-579 KPNAQYIDWIEDR
+579 KPNARYIDWIEDR

-630 KDDRPEISRREH
+630 KDDRPEINRREH

-663 CRQVTAKNKKIKEL
+663 CRQVTAKNKEIKEL

-684 EERKETFSR
+684 EERKEAFSS
-693 LLDFE
+693 LLNFD

-716 EEKKQLEST
+716 EEKKKLEST

-732 QELLEKVKLRIKDIE
+732 QEQLKYITRSKLDF
-747 TQNQNIS
+747 
-754 RKQGMLD
+754 D
-761 KDKKDTEERCSKNS
+761 
-775 NALAL
+775 
-780 MDSVDVD
+780 
-787 EFENNHS
+787 
-794 ELLLVG
+794 
-800 LEDIEARHKSLQND
+800 
-814 IDKKIR
+814 
-820 EKQAEKSKKED
+820 
-831 EAKSKIIKFKNPTE
+831 
-845 EITTKFRNWRS
+845 
-856 DVNSLPDSVEFISEY
+856 
-871 QNLLKKLNEEAL
+871 
-883 PSFEKRFNK
+883 
-892 YLHETVINN
+892 
-901 IYTFRQFFKDWE
+901 
-913 SLINKT
+913 
-919 INQLNSYLRDINF
+919 
-932 NVYPETY
+932 
-939 IQLESSKKRNVNIN
+939 
-953 EFVQMLEKAIPNM
+953 
-966 REINSTIDG
+966 
-975 QRLHFEQHV
+975 
-984 LPLMQRLQDEK
+984 
-995 WRKEVMDVRARF
+995 
-1007 SYKAVEHYKAD
+1007 
-1018 DQKRNTYE
+1018 
-1026 SMGQLSGGEKAQLTY
+1026 
-1041 TILGSAIAYQFGLT
+1041 
-1055 KHGCDSS
+1055 
-1062 FRFIAIDE
+1062 
-1070 AFRAQDEDK
+1070 
-1079 ARYLISLCKQLHLQ
+1079 
-1093 LLVVT
+1093 
-1098 PSDNI
+1098 
-1103 HIVENDISYVHYV
+1103 
-1116 ERKGNTSV
+1116 
-1124 LYNMPIN
+1124 
-1131 QFKEER
+1131 
-1137 QKTLESK
+1137 

>member
-1 MHLSEIWHSKK
+1 MTHQTNLF
-12 NDCRLSRTQVNTD
+12 NTD

-411 DSSTFQSNKATAQKQ
+411 DSSTFQSNKATVQKQ

-845 EITTKFRNWRS
+845 EITTKFRDWRS

>member
-1 MHLSEIWHSKK
+1 MTHQTNLF
-12 NDCRLSRTQVNTD
+12 NTD

-426 KMALQELLDNELA
+426 KVALQELLDNELA

-533 RKVNEYVNYHNL
+533 RKVNEYVNNHNL

-579 KPNAQYIDWIEDR
+579 KPNAQYIDWIEDI

-845 EITTKFRNWRS
+845 EITTKFRDWRS

-901 IYTFRQFFKDWE
+901 IYTFSQFFKDWE

>member
-1 MHLSEIWHSKK
+1 MTHQTNLF
-12 NDCRLSRTQVNTD
+12 NTD

-48 YRMTPHG
+48 YRMNPHG

-118 GATSLKLRDKS
+118 GASSLKLRDKS

-426 KMALQELLDNELA
+426 KVALQELLDNELA

-533 RKVNEYVNYHNL
+533 RKVNEYVNNHNL

-649 REKIAAIKKEYDNL
+649 HEKISVIKKEHENL
-663 CRQVTAKNKKIKEL
+663 RRQVTAKNKKIKEL

-698 KFDDIDWQS
+698 KFDYIDWQS
-707 YSIRINEKK
+707 YSVRINEKK
-716 EEKKQLEST
+716 EEKKKLEST

-732 QELLEKVKLRIKDIE
+732 QEQLEKVKQTISDIE
-747 TQNQNIS
+747 D
-754 RKQGMLD
+754 RKENLYGSKALLL
-761 KDKKDTEERCSKNS
+761 KDEEETKKRCSDNTNTQASMKP
-775 NALAL
+775 
-780 MDSVDVD
+780 VDVD

-814 IDKKIR
+814 IDNKIR
-820 EKQAEKSKKED
+820 KKQAEKSKKEN
-831 EAKSKIIKFKNPTE
+831 ECRSKIIKFKNPSE
-845 EITTKFRNWRS
+845 EITTKFRDWRS

-871 QNLLKKLNEEAL
+871 QTFLKKLNEEAL

>member
-1 MHLSEIWHSKK
+1 MTHQTNLF
-12 NDCRLSRTQVNTD
+12 NTD

-48 YRMTPHG
+48 YRMNPHG

-118 GATSLKLRDKS
+118 GASSLKLRDKS

-276 IEKTKEQIRQLESID
+276 IEKTKEQIRQLEPID

-311 DIVSYWFAVRTVK
+311 DIISYWFAVRTVK

-426 KMALQELLDNELA
+426 KVALQELLDNELA

-451 IEANIKSHVNTIKY
+451 IKANIKSHVNTIKY

-533 RKVNEYVNYHNL
+533 RKVNEYVNNHNL

-732 QELLEKVKLRIKDIE
+732 QEQLEKVKLRIKDIE

-775 NALAL
+775 KALAL

-814 IDKKIR
+814 IDDKIR
-820 EKQAEKSKKED
+820 KQQAEKSKKED

-845 EITTKFRNWRS
+845 EITTKFRDWRS

>member
-1 MHLSEIWHSKK
+1 MTHQTNLF
-12 NDCRLSRTQVNTD
+12 NTD

-276 IEKTKEQIRQLESID
+276 IEKTKEQIRQLEPID

-305 ELQSEK
+305 EQQSEK
-311 DIVSYWFAVRTVK
+311 DIVSYWFAARTVK

-335 ELRQLDDT
+335 ELRQLDDA

-349 EKGRLDETKS
+349 EKRRLDETKS
-359 NLEVAINSD
+359 SLEVAINSD

-403 KLELPQGV
+403 KLELPQSV

-426 KMALQELLDNELA
+426 KVALQELLDNELA

-533 RKVNEYVNYHNL
+533 RKVNEYVNNHNL

-649 REKIAAIKKEYDNL
+649 HEKISVIKKEHENL
-663 CRQVTAKNKKIKEL
+663 RSQLTVKNNEIKEL
-677 DNKRKET
+677 DHKKKET
-684 EERKETFSR
+684 EERKETFSS

-707 YSIRINEKK
+707 YSIRINDKK

-732 QELLEKVKLRIKDIE
+732 QELLEKVKQTISDIE
-747 TQNQNIS
+747 D
-754 RKQGMLD
+754 RKENLYGSKALLL
-761 KDKKDTEERCSKNS
+761 KDEEETKKRCSDNT
-775 NALAL
+775 NAQAS
-780 MDSVDVD
+780 MKPVDVD

-814 IDKKIR
+814 IDNKIR
-820 EKQAEKSKKED
+820 NKQAEKSKKEN
-831 EAKSKIIKFKNPTE
+831 EGRSKIIKFKNPTE
-845 EITTKFRNWRS
+845 EITTKFRDWRS

-871 QNLLKKLNEEAL
+871 QTFLKKLNEEAL